1 MTAQFELER
10 ILDDFLGE
18 GTDELS
24 ADVLEAALLDVRYTD
39 QRRAHPGPRRTEDMS
54 SPLRLL
60 AVAAILVAGVGG
72 AVILGSSVRNDGK
85 KQSTNTISCIVAHD
99 LLEQIMNITL

>member
-39 QRRAHPGPRRTEDMS
+39 QRRAHPVPRRTDDVS
-54 SPLRLL
+54 PPLRLL
-60 AVAAILVAGVGG
+60 ARTFHDPGLAAEFCSQATSVAVAVGV
-72 AVILGSSVRNDGK
+72 
-85 KQSTNTISCIVAHD
+85 
-99 LLEQIMNITL
+99 